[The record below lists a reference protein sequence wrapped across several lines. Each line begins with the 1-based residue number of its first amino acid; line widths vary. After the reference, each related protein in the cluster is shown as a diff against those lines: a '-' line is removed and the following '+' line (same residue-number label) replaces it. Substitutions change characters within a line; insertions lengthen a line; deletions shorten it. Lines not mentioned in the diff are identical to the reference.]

1 MLAPS
6 LLEASNKHSTDR
18 WTNLPPISTNFKDS
32 TKQKLLLG
40 GIRNFPTNWAILRG
54 KQICMTTHKRFETI
68 SKHNNIVGVDI
79 KATKQSKKCLKTKAK
94 QFVDQIL
101 LLMLS
106 ISWNSS
112 DATSGMIK
120 KICHNFFMFV
130 GCFYCKV
137 PNAEIILLFTDVVWG
152 NITQQLN
159 DETQKWKWGKVT
171 PVDMWRVLLK
181 IPRPLT
187 FFWKTDANSWFWSS
201 FIWRP
206 KMKEGNICW
215 NMTNSLVQ
223 VCFCFWFWGL
233 DS

>member
-1 MLAPS
+1 MRAKTQYANSCPFFGACEKSWVLYTSNILKLKTNSSILLAPS
-6 LLEASNKHSTDR
+6 LLEAPNKHSTDR

-120 KICHNFFMFV
+120 KICHNFFMSV
-130 GCFYCKV
+130 
-137 PNAEIILLFTDVVWG
+137 D
-152 NITQQLN
+152 ITNTMRL
-159 DETQKWKWGKVT
+159 
-171 PVDMWRVLLK
+171 
-181 IPRPLT
+181 
-187 FFWKTDANSWFWSS
+187 
-201 FIWRP
+201 
-206 KMKEGNICW
+206 
-215 NMTNSLVQ
+215 
-223 VCFCFWFWGL
+223 
-233 DS
+233 